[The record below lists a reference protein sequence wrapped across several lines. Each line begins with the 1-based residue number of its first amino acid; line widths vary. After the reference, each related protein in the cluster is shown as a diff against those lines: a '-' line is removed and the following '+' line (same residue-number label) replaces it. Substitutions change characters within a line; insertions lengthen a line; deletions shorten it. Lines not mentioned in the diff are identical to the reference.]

1 MFFTSP
7 FQSVR
12 EVAVS
17 KRFPWPLKECLMT
30 GKLNGSCFYNP
41 TYFYIDCAVNTWR
54 SSCGTM
60 PERLTEMLMDTWTP
74 LIMLWITVLPSIYMA
89 PMNQSQV
96 LPSGSSTGL
105 KRLIEEQRVLNRS
118 KRGWV
123 WNQMFVL
130 EEFSGPEPILVGRLH
145 TDLDPGSSKIKYI
158 LSGDGAGTIFVINDK
173 TGDIHAMKR
182 LDREEKAEYTLTAQ
196 AVDRDTNK
204 PLEPPSEFI
213 IKVQDINDNAPE
225 FVDGPYH
232 ATVPEMSVVGTFV
245 TKVTATDADD
255 PVYGNSAKLVYSILE
270 GQPYFSIEPHTA
282 IIKTA
287 LPNMDREAKEEYFVV
302 IQAKDMGGHMG
313 GLSGTTTVT
322 ITLTDV
328 NDNPPKFAQS
338 LYHFS
343 VMEDVALGEPIGRVK
358 ANDLDIGEN
367 AKSSYDI
374 VEGDGMDIFEI
385 TTDAQTQDGIIRVR
399 KPLDFETK
407 KSYTLKVEAANV
419 HIDPRFLS
427 GGPFK
432 DTATVK
438 IVVEDADEPPV
449 FSSPTYLLEVHENAA
464 INSVIGQVAAHD
476 PDVSSSPIRFSIDR
490 HTDLERQ
497 FNINAED
504 GKITLATPLDR
515 ETNMW
520 HNITIVATET
530 RYAVEIHSSQ
540 STCLAGNHSQVS
552 RVPVAIKVLDV
563 NDNAPEF
570 ASEHEAFLCEN
581 GKPGQVIQIVS
592 AVDKDDPKNGHYFL
606 YSLLPEMVNN
616 PNFTIKKNEDNTLS
630 ILAKHSGFS
639 RQKQEVYLLPIII
652 SDSGN
657 PPMSSTS
664 TLTIRVCGCSSDGIV
679 QSCNVEA
686 YVLPIG
692 LSMGALIAI
701 LACIILLLVIVVL
714 FVTLRRHK
722 NEPLIIKDDEDVRE
736 NIIRYDDEGGGEED
750 TEAFDIATLQNPD
763 GINGFLPR
771 KDIKPDLQF
780 MPRQGLAPVP
790 NGVDVDEFINVRLHE
805 ADNDPTA
812 PPYDSI
818 QIYGYEGR
826 GSAAG
831 SLSSLES
838 STSDSDQNFDY
849 LSEWG
854 PRFKRLGELYSVG
867 ESDKET

>member
-1 MFFTSP
+1 
-7 FQSVR
+7 
-12 EVAVS
+12 
-17 KRFPWPLKECLMT
+17 
-30 GKLNGSCFYNP
+30 
-41 TYFYIDCAVNTWR
+41 
-54 SSCGTM
+54 M

-74 LIMLWITVLPSIYMA
+74 LIILWITVLPSICMA

-105 KRLIEEQRVLNRS
+105 KRLTEEQRVLNRS

-232 ATVPEMSVVGTFV
+232 ATVPEMSIVGTFV

-374 VEGDGMDIFEI
+374 IEGDGMDIFEI

-407 KSYTLKVEAANV
+407 KSYTLKVEAANI
-419 HIDPRFLS
+419 HIDPRFIS

-464 INSVIGQVAAHD
+464 INAVIGQVTAHD
-476 PDVSSSPIRFSIDR
+476 PDASSSPIRFSIDR

-515 ETNMW
+515 ETNTW

-530 RYAVEIHSSQ
+530 R
-540 STCLAGNHSQVS
+540 NHSQVS

-592 AVDKDDPKNGHYFL
+592 AIDKDDPKNGHYFL

>member
-1 MFFTSP
+1 
-7 FQSVR
+7 
-12 EVAVS
+12 
-17 KRFPWPLKECLMT
+17 
-30 GKLNGSCFYNP
+30 
-41 TYFYIDCAVNTWR
+41 
-54 SSCGTM
+54 M
-60 PERLTEMLMDTWTP
+60 PERLAEMLLDLWTP
-74 LIMLWITVLPSIYMA
+74 LIILWITLPPCIYMA

-96 LPSGSSTGL
+96 LMSGSPLELNSLG
-105 KRLIEEQRVLNRS
+105 EEQRILNRS

-145 TDLDPGSSKIKYI
+145 TDLDPGSKKIKYI
-158 LSGDGAGTIFVINDK
+158 LSGDGAGTIFQINDV
-173 TGDIHAMKR
+173 TGDIHAIKR

-196 AVDRDTNK
+196 AVDWETSK

-225 FVDGPYH
+225 FLNGPYH
-232 ATVPEMSVVGTFV
+232 ATVPEMSILGTSV
-245 TKVTATDADD
+245 TNVTATDADD

-270 GQPYFSIEPHTA
+270 GQPYFSIEPETA

-287 LPNMDREAKEEYFVV
+287 LPNMDREAKEEYLVV
-302 IQAKDMGGHMG
+302 IQAKDMGGHSG
-313 GLSGTTTVT
+313 GLSGTTTLTV
-322 ITLTDV
+322 TLTDV

-343 VMEDVALGEPIGRVK
+343 VPEDVVLGTAIGRVK
-358 ANDLDIGEN
+358 ANDQDIGEN
-367 AKSSYDI
+367 AQSSYDI
-374 VEGDGMDIFEI
+374 IDGDGTALFEI
-385 TTDAQTQDGIIRVR
+385 TSDAQAQDGIIRLR

-407 KSYTLKVEAANV
+407 KSYTLKVEAANI
-419 HIDPRFLS
+419 HIDPRFS
-427 GGPFK
+427 GRGPFK

-464 INSVIGQVAAHD
+464 LNSVIGQVTARD
-476 PDVSSSPIRFSIDR
+476 PDITSSPIRFSIDR

-497 FNINAED
+497 FNINADD

-515 ETNMW
+515 ELSVW
-520 HNITIVATET
+520 HNITIIATEI
-530 RYAVEIHSSQ
+530 R
-540 STCLAGNHSQVS
+540 NHSQIS

-570 ASEHEAFLCEN
+570 ASEYEAFLCEN
-581 GKPGQVIQIVS
+581 GKPGQVIQTVS
-592 AVDKDDPKNGHYFL
+592 AMDKDDPKNGHYFL

-616 PNFTIKKNEDNTLS
+616 PNFTIKKNEDNSLS
-630 ILAKHSGFS
+630 ILAKHNGFN

-657 PPMSSTS
+657 PPLSSTS
-664 TLTIRVCGCSSDGIV
+664 TLTIRVCGCSNDGVV

-771 KDIKPDLQF
+771 WGLPIQWREERNPIQTCLFSRSRILRSLLFIFFHKDTK
-780 MPRQGLAPVP
+780 
-790 NGVDVDEFINVRLHE
+790 INCI
-805 ADNDPTA
+805 T
-812 PPYDSI
+812 
-818 QIYGYEGR
+818 QW
-826 GSAAG
+826 
-831 SLSSLES
+831 
-838 STSDSDQNFDY
+838 T
-849 LSEWG
+849 
-854 PRFKRLGELYSVG
+854 
-867 ESDKET
+867 T

>member
-1 MFFTSP
+1 MI
-7 FQSVR
+7 
-12 EVAVS
+12 
-17 KRFPWPLKECLMT
+17 CL
-30 GKLNGSCFYNP
+30 
-41 TYFYIDCAVNTWR
+41 A
-54 SSCGTM
+54 CGTM

-74 LIMLWITVLPSIYMA
+74 LIILWITVLPSIYMA

-96 LPSGSSTGL
+96 LPSGSSMELNGL
-105 KRLIEEQRVLNRS
+105 GEEQRVLNRS

-343 VMEDVALGEPIGRVK
+343 VMEDVALGEPVGRVK

-374 VEGDGMDIFEI
+374 IEGDGMDIFEI
-385 TTDAQTQDGIIRVR
+385 TSDSQSQDGIIRVR

-407 KSYTLKVEAANV
+407 KSYTLKVEAANIY
-419 HIDPRFLS
+419 IDPRFIS

-464 INSVIGQVAAHD
+464 INSVIGQVTAHD

-520 HNITIVATET
+520 HNITIIATET
-530 RYAVEIHSSQ
+530 R
-540 STCLAGNHSQVS
+540 NHSQVS

-581 GKPGQVIQIVS
+581 GKPGQIIQIVS
-592 AVDKDDPKNGHYFL
+592 AVDKDDPKNGHFFL

-664 TLTIRVCGCSSDGIV
+664 TLTIRVCGCSSDGVV

-763 GINGFLPR
+763 GINGFLPLLR
-771 KDIKPDLQF
+771 
-780 MPRQGLAPVP
+780 
-790 NGVDVDEFINVRLHE
+790 
-805 ADNDPTA
+805 
-812 PPYDSI
+812 
-818 QIYGYEGR
+818 
-826 GSAAG
+826 
-831 SLSSLES
+831 
-838 STSDSDQNFDY
+838 
-849 LSEWG
+849 
-854 PRFKRLGELYSVG
+854 
-867 ESDKET
+867 

>member
-1 MFFTSP
+1 
-7 FQSVR
+7 
-12 EVAVS
+12 
-17 KRFPWPLKECLMT
+17 
-30 GKLNGSCFYNP
+30 
-41 TYFYIDCAVNTWR
+41 
-54 SSCGTM
+54 M

-74 LIMLWITVLPSIYMA
+74 LIILWITVLPSIYMA

-105 KRLIEEQRVLNRS
+105 KRLNEELRVLHRS

-196 AVDRDTNK
+196 AVDRDTNQ

-225 FVDGPYH
+225 FVEGPYH

-322 ITLTDV
+322 ITLSDV

-374 VEGDGMDIFEI
+374 IEGDGMDIFEI

-399 KPLDFETK
+399 KPLDFESK
-407 KSYTLKVEAANV
+407 KSYTLKVEAANI
-419 HIDPRFLS
+419 HLDPRFLS

-464 INSVIGQVAAHD
+464 LNSVLGQVTAHD

-515 ETNMW
+515 ETSTW

-530 RYAVEIHSSQ
+530 R
-540 STCLAGNHSQVS
+540 NHSQVS

-639 RQKQEVYLLPIII
+639 RQKQEVYLLPIVI
-652 SDSGN
+652 SDSGT
-657 PPMSSTS
+657 PPMSSTG
-664 TLTIRVCGCSSDGIV
+664 TLTIRVCGCSSDGTV

-818 QIYGYEGR
+818 QIYGYEGK

>member
-1 MFFTSP
+1 
-7 FQSVR
+7 
-12 EVAVS
+12 
-17 KRFPWPLKECLMT
+17 
-30 GKLNGSCFYNP
+30 
-41 TYFYIDCAVNTWR
+41 
-54 SSCGTM
+54 M
-60 PERLTEMLMDTWTP
+60 PERQTEMLMDTWTP
-74 LIMLWITVLPSIYMA
+74 LIILWITVLPSIYTA

-96 LPSGSSTGL
+96 LPNGSSIGL
-105 KRLIEEQRVLNRS
+105 KRPAEEQRVLNRS

-196 AVDRDTNK
+196 AVDRDTNQ

-374 VEGDGMDIFEI
+374 IEGDGMDIFEI

-419 HIDPRFLS
+419 HIDPRFIS

-438 IVVEDADEPPV
+438 IVVDDADEPPV
-449 FSSPTYLLEVHENAA
+449 FSSPAYLLEVHENAA
-464 INSVIGQVAAHD
+464 INSVIGQVTAHD

-515 ETNMW
+515 ETNLW

-530 RYAVEIHSSQ
+530 R
-540 STCLAGNHSQVS
+540 NHSQVS